1 MYNARIKAKDAH
13 DVTPVEA
20 LSFSLNRVIVN
31 RAAYMLVALTGLVG
45 LVYLVALIPGAIVI
59 ALPGGIAAA
68 GKAYDEARIIHYLRY
83 GDPVNPGVWES
94 AEVSAEMA
102 RVRASDDRDASRQ
115 FAR

>member
-13 DVTPVEA
+13 DVAPVEA

-31 RAAYMLVALTGLVG
+31 RAAYMIAALAGLVG
-45 LVYLVALIPGAIVI
+45 LVYLVALIPGAIII

-68 GKAYDEARIIHYLRY
+68 GKVYDEARIIQYLRY
-83 GDPVNPGVWES
+83 GGPVNPGVWES
-94 AEVSAEMA
+94 AEISTEKA
-102 RVRASDDRDASRQ
+102 RIRASDDRDASRQ